1 MSPLTRVSR
10 PRLLV
15 SAQIHLLDPEGG
27 VVQDLWSSK
36 RLTVEVLLD
45 SGAAECVR
53 LPQVPVG
60 LLTCRTPP
68 PVTPTEPRPCLAHT
82 CPLGACPPFLQVP
95 KDAVP
100 VRIEFQ
106 LTTAPLE
113 ITLDVE
119 KGCLDSDDAKRL
131 LGLSPHAEVR

>member
-1 MSPLTRVSR
+1 MREAASGTRWPADMPHPSPRN
-10 PRLLV
+10 P
-15 SAQIHLLDPEGG
+15 D
-27 VVQDLWSSK
+27 
-36 RLTVEVLLD
+36 
-45 SGAAECVR
+45 
-53 LPQVPVG
+53 
-60 LLTCRTPP
+60 RTPP
-68 PVTPTEPRPCLAHT
+68 LFGSHLPAVCL
-82 CPLGACPPFLQVP
+82 PPPFLQVP